1 MNNNNENEVMAEGNG
16 QVEAAEAAQRAQ
28 EAVERETARVAAA
41 QAAAAEAAAAQMA
54 AQCYAEY
61 SWPLRAALEKSYNA
75 STGALRRMIGSVYG
89 TVYDASIPHE

>member
-41 QAAAAEAAAAQMA
+41 QAAAAPRPRPRKWPRNVMLNIHGPFEPRSKRATMLVPGH
-54 AQCYAEY
+54 CAE
-61 SWPLRAALEKSYNA
+61 
-75 STGALRRMIGSVYG
+75 
-89 TVYDASIPHE
+89 